1 MTVELY
7 CKLQTHF
14 LLHSKILLFVSP
26 LRILCSHGL
35 IDRPNYKK
43 VMRQQT
49 IKCFAHFSTSN
60 SSFHSFDSTIHS
72 KIHPVHSPESQPSLY
87 STLHQLFCIALDFM
101 KLCNNSDSSN
111 VTFHIIDCVTSLCYV
126 SESLPG
132 ITCIPILL
140 ADPITDLHTLLNG
153 TFLLFE
159 SCFLIFAIS

>member
-1 MTVELY
+1 M
-7 CKLQTHF
+7 
-14 LLHSKILLFVSP
+14 SP
-26 LRILCSHGL
+26 LRILCSYGL
-35 IDRPNYKK
+35 TDTGNSKK
-43 VMRQQT
+43 VMHQPT

-72 KIHPVHSPESQPSLY
+72 KRHPVHSPESQPSLY
-87 STLHQLFCIALDFM
+87 DILHQLFCIALDFM
-101 KLCNNSDSSN
+101 KLCNNSNSSI
-111 VTFHIIDCVTSLCYV
+111 VSFHIIDCVTSLCYL

-140 ADPITDLHTLLNG
+140 ADPITDLHTLFNG

>member
-1 MTVELY
+1 M
-7 CKLQTHF
+7 
-14 LLHSKILLFVSP
+14 
-26 LRILCSHGL
+26 
-35 IDRPNYKK
+35 
-43 VMRQQT
+43 MRQPT
-49 IKCFAHFSTSN
+49 IKCFAHSSTSN
-60 SSFHSFDSTIHS
+60 SSFHSFDSTIHP

-87 STLHQLFCIALDFM
+87 CTLHQLFCIALDFM
-101 KLCNNSDSSN
+101 KLCNNSNSSN

-126 SESLPG
+126 SESLLG